1 VKTPTSQR
9 TWSLGCLL
17 LAAVLAFTG
26 CAAQEAFKHGNE
38 LIASGDDQ
46 AGLVALEEAA
56 RLDPDNIQYRIAL
69 TRQRTALIYGLT
81 ADADRALRE
90 DKLTEAEAIFRRML
104 VVEPS
109 NAVALQGLEALTVER
124 RHRARVAEAEALLA
138 RDPAGNATAALVALR
153 DVLAENPHQKQAVNL
168 RERIEDELSKK
179 EPSVARLAAAYRK
192 PITLEFRDAP
202 LKSIFDAISKISGL
216 NFFFDKD
223 IRPDLRATV
232 LAKDTSIEDTIKV
245 LLVTNQLEQR
255 VLGENAILIYPN
267 TPAKLKDYQTLKVRT
282 FYLANA
288 DVKGVSNTIKT
299 LLKTQDLV
307 VDERLG
313 LIIMRDTAEAIG
325 LAERLIA
332 LQDLSDPEVMLE
344 VEILEIKRARLI
356 ELGVRLPPSATLT
369 PLVAEG
375 QTLTLAQ
382 LLDINK
388 ETTAVDIGG
397 VTVNMRKEDQ
407 DANILA
413 NPRIR
418 VRNKDPA
425 TVLIGD
431 RVPVITTTST
441 STGFVSE
448 SVNYVDV
455 GLRLDVEPN
464 IYLDG
469 EVAIKIKLEVS
480 NLVREVLSKSGTLA
494 YQIGTR
500 SANTTLRLRDGETQI
515 LAGLISDEDRVTANK
530 FPGLG
535 DLPVLGRLFGS
546 KRNDRQR
553 SEIVLSITPRIV
565 RSLRRPDLMAAEFD
579 SGTQSSLGAS
589 SLNFSSTASA
599 DNKAAAANG
608 TAAGSAPLIDA
619 PAAVPTA
626 ASASAPP
633 PGVPAAAAAPA
644 AVGVPANPPGNGSA
658 APAPAESAP
667 VFNATPSTMPVVTD
681 PLTAATP
688 SAPVGALALSWNGP
702 RQVRTGEQFSAVLR
716 LSTESP
722 VRSLPLMVSFDPR
735 MFQVVRVDEGDFLRQ
750 SGGQTSF
757 NQRVDAA
764 QGRVFVSAVRLNT
777 AGNDNGTNGA
787 GSVVNLSFKAIA
799 SGSGTIRLQS
809 LAPEPAYDVSRA
821 VPLDLQLKVV
831 P

>member
-1 VKTPTSQR
+1 MNAR
-9 TWSLGCLL
+9 GFGRLL
-17 LAAVLAFTG
+17 TRSCVIFAAVLAFAG
-26 CAAQEAFKHGNE
+26 CEAQEAFKHGNE
-38 LIASGDDQ
+38 LIAAGQ
-46 AGLVALEEAA
+46 NEEGLVALEEAA

-69 TRQRTALIYGLT
+69 TRQRTALIYRMT

-90 DKLTEAEAIFRRML
+90 DKLTEAEAIFRQML
-104 VVEPS
+104 VIEPQ
-109 NAVALQGLEALTVER
+109 NAVARQGLEALTVER
-124 RHRARVAEAEALLA
+124 RHRARVAEAEALFA

-179 EPSVARLAAAYRK
+179 EPSVARLAATYRK

-202 LKSIFDAISKISGL
+202 LKSIFDAISRISGL

-232 LAKDTSIEDTIKV
+232 LAKDTSIEDAIKV

-255 VLGENAILIYPN
+255 VLGDNAILIYPN

-288 DVKGVSNTIKT
+288 DVKGVSNTLKT

-344 VEILEIKRARLI
+344 VEIMEIKRARLM

-382 LLDINK
+382 LLDLNK

-397 VTVNMRKEDQ
+397 VTVNARKEDQ

-425 TVLIGD
+425 TVLNGD

-546 KRNDRQR
+546 KRSDRQR
-553 SEIVLSITPRIV
+553 SDIVLSITPRIV
-565 RSLRRPDLMAAEFD
+565 RSLRRPDLIAAEFE
-579 SGTQSSLGAS
+579 SGTQTSLGAS
-589 SLNFSSTASA
+589 NLNFSSSASA
-599 DNKAAAANG
+599 DNKAG
-608 TAAGSAPLIDA
+608 VTTGA
-619 PAAVPTA
+619 PASATPNEANA
-626 ASASAPP
+626 AQPP
-633 PGVPAAAAAPA
+633 AAPA
-644 AVGVPANPPGNGSA
+644 TNGASALAATPSGATAPAGNPAGGSA
-658 APAPAESAP
+658 LPTAPAEAP

-681 PLTAATP
+681 PLIAATP

-702 RQVRTGEQFSAVLR
+702 RQVRAGEQFSAVLR

-787 GSVVNLSFKAIA
+787 GSVVNLTFKAIA
-799 SGSGTIRLQS
+799 SGSGSIRLQS
-809 LAPEPAYDVSRA
+809 VTPEPAYDVSRA